1 VVSVIHL
8 VVQHVVS
15 ELNDYLNLRSPSL
28 APDRVVLGS
37 LYDVDGNPDASAK
50 EKVVVSMVNLQ
61 EDRVYHS
68 VDLYEKQP
76 DGSTDVVQPEV
87 RVNLFL
93 LFIANISEYD
103 ESLKALEYV
112 ISFFQTRHVFNYA
125 SIPQLADQQGRMVFE
140 LHSMTFEQQ
149 NHLWGSLGSKYQP
162 SIMYKAGIVNIRDRQ
177 LEAQV
182 QPVQDILINEQPS

>member
-1 VVSVIHL
+1 
-8 VVQHVVS
+8 
-15 ELNDYLNLRSPSL
+15 
-28 APDRVVLGS
+28 
-37 LYDVDGNPDASAK
+37 
-50 EKVVVSMVNLQ
+50 
-61 EDRVYHS
+61 
-68 VDLYEKQP
+68 P